1 MKRHLFVRSRAL
13 YQQVCGTCEAHLTAS
28 GCSHIVVAAPLRILT
43 HILCLCVCVCVS
55 GYSLLAASRGRDSV
69 VPARLRILT
78 HILCLCVCVCVYVC
92 VCVCVC
98 VFA

>member
-28 GCSHIVVAAPLRILT
+28 GCSHIVVPAP
-43 HILCLCVCVCVS
+43 
-55 GYSLLAASRGRDSV
+55 
-69 VPARLRILT
+69 LRILT

-98 VFA
+98 VRGLFEALNASGVGGWLVCIGDNL